1 MKFVILNSKNEKF
14 KISNF
19 CISVLYCKTLSI
31 YYCLKSS
38 RQRFQQVLQRVNRE
52 RFPLFFQS
60 IEEFLFVRWLPI
72 LTPLVK
78 DGPPVFDEVQIR
90 GLCWLVQMTYSLLLY
105 QFLVQFGG
113 VFWIIILL
121 EDPVFLK
128 LSLKSLFSTMK
139 HFCIQF
145 FLYCSLSRIPS
156 TLYNSLTPEGQK

>member
-1 MKFVILNSKNEKF
+1 MKNLKFRIFVFQYFIAKPWVSITAWSLLGNAFSK
-14 KISNF
+14 I
-19 CISVLYCKTLSI
+19 
-31 YYCLKSS
+31 
-38 RQRFQQVLQRVNRE
+38 LQRVNRK

-105 QFLVQFGG
+105 QLLVQFGG

-128 LSLKSLFSTMK
+128 LSLKRLFSTMK

-145 FLYCSLSRIPS
+145 FLYCSLSRIPP